1 MHGLIGRVGSRS
13 RLFFLLL
20 VTIRTMQVLVG
31 CQSVRYL
38 VENGGSMKDVH
49 FVAFC
54 RLLNIPYDP
63 LDRYIWDFLW
73 LAVLFTSSWFG
84 WKVRNRVSRQIYLPL
99 NTLFESFSMREGL
112 IIWWVIWNFKHFFT
126 STLITWGFFPKISSG
141 FRGLREKLR

>member
-1 MHGLIGRVGSRS
+1 MPISGRRQDLTFAGFMHGLIGRVGSRS
-13 RLFFLLL
+13 KLFFLLL

-73 LAVLFTSSWFG
+73 LAVLFTSSWF
-84 WKVRNRVSRQIYLPL
+84 S
-99 NTLFESFSMREGL
+99 
-112 IIWWVIWNFKHFFT
+112 
-126 STLITWGFFPKISSG
+126 
-141 FRGLREKLR
+141 